1 MGTTNT
7 APAAFNFGPQ
17 PVPFAGAFNFGCAT
31 SNLEPGNM
39 TKVEAKVWI
48 IIESFEAA
56 SKDFDGS
63 FTPF

>member
-1 MGTTNT
+1 
-7 APAAFNFGPQ
+7 
-17 PVPFAGAFNFGCAT
+17 
-31 SNLEPGNM
+31 M